1 MAWFEQWYKK
11 ERFFTTKNR
20 KWFIYLTKKKITKPK
35 KNFNSCSLLYQ
46 KRSQNLPK
54 KQNTIPATPKLE
66 QPTNQ
71 LGSYKHRQVAEKA
84 LNQLLIASKTED
96 STPSSHTAAT
106 TRKAS
111 SFLTEKIQAYK
122 KTTKPTSH
130 TQTGSSNLEGSPLH
144 SPKLGVRH

>member
-1 MAWFEQWYKK
+1 MVHLSNKKKDHKTKK
-11 ERFFTTKNR
+11 EFQQL
-20 KWFIYLTKKKITKPK
+20 LTSLPKKK
-35 KNFNSCSLLYQ
+35 S
-46 KRSQNLPK
+46 NLPK

-96 STPSSHTAAT
+96 STSSSHTAAT
-106 TRKAS
+106 TRKES